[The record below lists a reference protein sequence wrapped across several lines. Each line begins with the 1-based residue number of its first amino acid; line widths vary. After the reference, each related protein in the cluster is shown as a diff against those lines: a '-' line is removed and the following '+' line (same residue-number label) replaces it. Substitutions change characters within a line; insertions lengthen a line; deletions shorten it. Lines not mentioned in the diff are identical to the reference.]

1 MNKITEILCSLF
13 VLSLCAFN
21 EGCERTQI
29 EDFIVTLKGDTYTK
43 EDNSAVYYSTG
54 DTIRVEFSSPGGRPV
69 TLDSFAVFPVRVG
82 VFRIK
87 FYGLNDTEVNV
98 KRYPNP
104 TSGEQ
109 LEPEVSNTA
118 VSKLTLIAKVTTVS
132 ADANMSLFVHN
143 LTGCSWECAK
153 KENEDFSVTLRGPTY
168 AKGENSMMYYSKG
181 DTIRVDFSLP
191 EGRTVTLQYLHIVPT
206 NVSVLKAKFIH
217 FNDTKTIVFI

>member
-69 TLDSFAVFPVRVG
+69 TLDSLAVFP
-82 VFRIK
+82 
-87 FYGLNDTEVNV
+87 
-98 KRYPNP
+98 RYPNP